1 MKSILLW
8 CGQNEEISSMAHTFI
23 LFSVPDLLFLSLI
36 HPLRIY
42 LRTQNITLPLT
53 YCTAIS
59 VVLHVPLTF
68 LLVVKFQMGVSG
80 VAIAMVWT
88 NLHQVL
94 LLVGF
99 IYFSGVYQDSW
110 VSPGIDC
117 LRGWSS
123 LLSMA
128 VPTCVSVCLEWWW
141 YEFMILL
148 CGLLANPQATVCFL
162 GLCLPSDITSPSDAP
177 GAAANFDAMA
187 GALLT

>member
-1 MKSILLW
+1 MSRLPTASLALSRLVM
-8 CGQNEEISSMAHTFI
+8 GSSR
-23 LFSVPDLLFLSLI
+23 LLFLSLL

-42 LRTQNITLPLT
+42 LRTQNITLSLT

-59 VVLHVPLTF
+59 VVLHVPLIF
-68 LLVVKFQMGVSG
+68 LLVVKFQMGVSE

-110 VSPGIDC
+110 VSPSIDC

-148 CGLLANPQATVCFL
+148 CGLLANPEATVA
-162 GLCLPSDITSPSDAP
+162 STRI
-177 GAAANFDAMA
+177 MM
-187 GALLT
+187 